1 MAKKKL
7 VLKKVKPPKKAPK
20 PAAKSAKPAK
30 PAPKLAAKKPG
41 KPVGKP
47 AAKPSS
53 KSVSAAKSPPPKPA
67 PPPAAF
73 SDGSL
78 GRPLVTQEEKLYML
92 FHEDYEAR
100 QVFEFL
106 QVETVADL
114 VKLSHEEIIKV
125 LTAPVR
131 RTVQRIRQRLAEK
144 NRSLQGDEEFTRQHK
159 ALLQ

>member
-7 VLKKVKPPKKAPK
+7 VLKKVKPPKKAVKKSATVTKTVAKKPAKPLKAAAK
-20 PAAKSAKPAK
+20 PAAKSSAKPTAAPK
-30 PAPKLAAKKPG
+30 SAPAPA
-41 KPVGKP
+41 
-47 AAKPSS
+47 PSI
-53 KSVSAAKSPPPKPA
+53 
-67 PPPAAF
+67 
-73 SDGSL
+73 DGGSL

-114 VKLSHEEIIKV
+114 ERHSHEEIIRV

-144 NRSLQGDEEFTRQHK
+144 NRSLLGDEEFTRQHK
-159 ALLQ
+159 ARLQ